1 LEESVRWASEVKT
14 VAMPLFTAVVGWK
27 DGEGLSGVGVGVVD
41 SEDSEEEVVV
51 VVSVVDVS
59 VEADDDD
66 DDVEVAAAVLSSSSP
81 VDSGAGPFPSTL
93 FGHRKVTPLPLKNKP
108 INVSGLACRPT
119 HAVFMFRF
127 TMDKAVMH
135 CNEQTPLP
143 SEMVI
148 WPVTLISEEVQSSMS
163 RL

>member
-1 LEESVRWASEVKT
+1 

-27 DGEGLSGVGVGVVD
+27 DGVGLSGGGVGLGAVD
-41 SEDSEEEVVV
+41 SEDPEDSEEEVVV

-59 VEADDDD
+59 GSDGEE
-66 DDVEVAAAVLSSSSP
+66 DVEVAAAVLSSSVSP

-93 FGHRKVTPLPLKNKP
+93 FGHRYVTPLPLKNRP
-108 INVSGLACRPT
+108 IKVSGLACRPT
-119 HAVFMFRF
+119 HAVLMFLFM
-127 TMDKAVMH
+127 MDKAVMH

-148 WPVTLISEEVQSSMS
+148 WPVTLISEEVQSVMS